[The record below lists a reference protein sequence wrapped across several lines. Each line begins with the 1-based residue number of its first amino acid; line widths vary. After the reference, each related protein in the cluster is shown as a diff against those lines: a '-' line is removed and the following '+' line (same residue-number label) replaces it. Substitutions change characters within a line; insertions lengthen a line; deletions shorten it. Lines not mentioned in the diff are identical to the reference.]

1 MKKYMPIKQSRIN
14 PIVFADIKAPLLI
27 LDPLWQEQ
35 FRNRKSE
42 AIINLETKIKNLMK
56 ENARLLETEKNL
68 IRKKQECLSQI
79 RQLTRDVHDYN
90 DKDAAQATEM
100 FKTAVFDINTEL
112 DDLGKKADKLP
123 KELEDANRELL
134 AETVSIIY
142 FSMRNSQA
150 RLQALVPEIER
161 LRGEVG
167 RLVAEQIECEEE
179 AARTYQLLHKMVGRE
194 VVNILDQ
201 QYEF

>member
-56 ENARLLETEKNL
+56 ENARLLETEKSL

-201 QYEF
+201 QHEF